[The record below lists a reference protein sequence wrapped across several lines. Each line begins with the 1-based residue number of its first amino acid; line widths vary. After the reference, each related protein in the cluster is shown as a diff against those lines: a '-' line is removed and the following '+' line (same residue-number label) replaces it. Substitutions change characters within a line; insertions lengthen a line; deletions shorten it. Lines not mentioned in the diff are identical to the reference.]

1 MANTRTNGP
10 HLSFRKDGEVGGYW
24 TTTLPGGGEGG
35 GCTNH
40 SCLSAQ
46 PSWQLS
52 NAAEHWPRRLSLSHQ
67 RIARGTIVNRH
78 MLGEPR

>member
-35 GCTNH
+35 VAAPTI
-40 SCLSAQ
+40 
-46 PSWQLS
+46 PVFQLS
-52 NAAEHWPRRLSLSHQ
+52 HLGSSATPRS
-67 RIARGTIVNRH
+67 IGPDA
-78 MLGEPR
+78 